1 MVRELKD
8 NRWKE
13 FSKAEYAVI
22 DCYGENS
29 FACVQ
34 LAPIFDAAADEL
46 SGVSFGRI
54 NISLYP
60 EIADTYGISYDT
72 RTVLKNDGVVEAEGS
87 PKELESSN
95 EYYKLFSK
103 TL

>member
-8 NRWKE
+8 DRWKE

-22 DCYGENS
+22 DCCGENS

-54 NISLYP
+54 NISLYA
-60 EIADTYGISYDT
+60 EIADTYGIDAMPT
-72 RTVLKNDGVVEAEGS
+72 LLFFRNGELVNRVAGS
-87 PKELESSN
+87 MESEDLFGELSRLLYE
-95 EYYKLFSK
+95 
-103 TL
+103 

>member
-22 DCYGENS
+22 DCCGKNC

-60 EIADTYGISYDT
+60 EIADTYGIDAMPT
-72 RTVLKNDGVVEAEGS
+72 LLFFRNGELVNRVTGS
-87 PKELESSN
+87 MESEDLFGELSRLLYE
-95 EYYKLFSK
+95 
-103 TL
+103 